1 MVIIGVVSMNVTL
14 PHNNLDRGKLTAFAV
29 VMVLVLWVLALFLL
43 LVRYWWVKAKR
54 RRGAALE

>member
-1 MVIIGVVSMNVTL
+1 VIVGVVSMNVTV
-14 PHNNLDRGKLTAFAV
+14 PHNNLDHGKLTGFAV
-29 VMVLVLWVLALFLL
+29 VVVLVLFVQALFAL